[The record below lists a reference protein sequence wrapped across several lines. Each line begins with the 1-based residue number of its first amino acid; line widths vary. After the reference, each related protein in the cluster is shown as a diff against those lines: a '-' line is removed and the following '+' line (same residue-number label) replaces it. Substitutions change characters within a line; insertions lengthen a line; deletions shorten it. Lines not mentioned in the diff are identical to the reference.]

1 MERINKYMLLEMG
14 AVEPVK
20 RTLESKFK
28 FGCYSDVSCFT
39 KCCSRTDI
47 LLTPYDIIRIKN
59 RLGISS
65 GDFLEKYTYTY
76 IDETN
81 SHPYAVLKIMDD
93 DKEGC
98 PFVTSE
104 GCTIYEDRPSNCRYY
119 PVGQGL
125 MIIGSDKGPVNE
137 QFYFF
142 IKDPN
147 CLGYQGDK
155 EWTIE
160 SWRIAQG
167 ADLYDE
173 MNKEW
178 MEIQLRRDTSEQSK
192 LDSNKQT
199 MFYLASC
206 DIDKFRKFVFESKL
220 LDILEID
227 KEEVEK
233 IKIDEIALMK
243 FGFKYL
249 KYILMLEETLKVR
262 DEYKKGEHSHEAEG
276 FGSAI

>member
-1 MERINKYMLLEMG
+1 MIMDMG

-20 RTLESKFK
+20 RTLDSKFK
-28 FGCYSDVSCFT
+28 FICHNEMSCFT
-39 KCCSRTDI
+39 GCCSRTSI
-47 LLTPYDIIRIKN
+47 ILTPYDVVRIKN

-76 IDETN
+76 IDEEI
-81 SHPYAVLKIMDD
+81 SHPYAVLKVMDD
-93 DKEGC
+93 NKEGC
-98 PFVTSE
+98 PFVTPE
-104 GCTIYEDRPSNCRYY
+104 GCSIYEDRPSNCRYY
-119 PVGQGL
+119 PVGQGI
-125 MIIGSDKGPVNE
+125 MIISSEEGPVNE
-137 QFYFF
+137 EFYFF
-142 IKDPN
+142 IRDPN

-160 SWRIAQG
+160 SWRVDQG

-178 MEIQLRRDTSEQSK
+178 KEIQLRRNTSEQSK
-192 LDSNKQT
+192 LESNKQA
-199 MFYLASC
+199 MLYMASY
-206 DIDKFRKFVFESKL
+206 DIDKFKKFVFESKF

-233 IKIDEIALMK
+233 IKVDEIALMK

-249 KYILMLEETLKVR
+249 KYILMLEETLKVKE
-262 DEYKKGEHSHEAEG
+262 EYKKGKHPPEVEG
-276 FGSAI
+276 PGSAI